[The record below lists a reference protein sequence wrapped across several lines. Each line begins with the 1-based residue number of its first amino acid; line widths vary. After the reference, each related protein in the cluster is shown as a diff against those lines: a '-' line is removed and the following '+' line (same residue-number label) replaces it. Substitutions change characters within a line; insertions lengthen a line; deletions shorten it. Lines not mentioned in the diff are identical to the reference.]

1 MNKRSFLF
9 IFIFTTAFMFYN
21 SYMLQK
27 RTSEA
32 ELEKDVAVEQVKSTN
47 KESSVKKINETFYV
61 LENSRQQVVFSTL
74 GGAIAEINLNVTEE
88 GKKHG
93 KIEPVAIDQEVSKKS
108 PNNAY
113 FPNKPYHIVNQQGK
127 DVIEQPKF
135 GGHTPLLRRSLK
147 DQEGNLTHQINPKY
161 YATTLLD
168 ETASEDVKNY
178 EVEKFTKNSIEL
190 VSKDSNR
197 TIRKIYRLLEESPFS
212 IELEVK
218 VDGDT
223 SGLWLSSG
231 VTEVDLIN
239 GMYTPILQ
247 YLNKDGKKGKVKKV
261 SLPKTITSYDSL
273 RPSWSG
279 ISNGYFGLIV
289 DPLTIQTMGLKAEKI
304 DGEIT
309 ASRLCMIDPESSSY
323 PASKFPGYEFL
334 LPYKATTQ
342 TVKYMLYAG
351 PFDKK
356 VLSAVDTSMS
366 QNGSSDQLA
375 DAMSYSSWMS
385 SITAP
390 ISKFLSIFLNWFYTM
405 THSWGFSIILLTL
418 MLRIVL
424 YPMNHWAFKS
434 QKKLQEIGP
443 KQKALNDKY
452 KSDPKRLQME
462 LAMLYRNEKVNPF
475 SSCLPTI
482 LQFPF
487 LIGMYQLLQSN
498 YSLRG
503 ASFIP
508 GWIDNLSAPDVLFSW
523 GTPIMFFGT
532 GFHLLPFI
540 LGGLTFIQGKINT
553 WMQKEKVELTDQ
565 QKQMNS
571 MATILPIVM
580 IFIFY
585 NMASG
590 LNIYWIFSSL
600 FGIIQQYVVLKA
612 VAKGKKTKRAR

>member
-21 SYMLQK
+21 NYMLQK
-27 RTSEA
+27 RSKEA
-32 ELEKDVAVEQVKSTN
+32 ELEQDVATEQVEN
-47 KESSVKKINETFYV
+47 KTTDVSIKKLDETFYV
-61 LENSRQQVVFSTL
+61 LENDRQQVVFSTL
-74 GGAIAEINLNVTEE
+74 GGAIAEINLSVMEK

-93 KIEPVAIDQEVSKKS
+93 KIEPIAIDQEVNEKS

-113 FPNKPYHIVNQQGK
+113 FPNKAYHVINAEGK
-127 DVIEQPKF
+127 DVVEQPKF

-147 DQEGNLTHQINPKY
+147 DLEGNLSYQMNPKY
-161 YATTLLD
+161 YATALLD
-168 ETASEDVKNY
+168 ETTEDINSYK
-178 EVEKFTKNSIEL
+178 VENFTKNSIEL

-197 TIRKIYRLLEESPFS
+197 TIRKIYRLIENSPFS

-218 VDGDT
+218 VDGDA

-231 VTEVDLIN
+231 VTEVDLVN
-239 GMYTPILQ
+239 GMYSPILQ
-247 YLNKDGKKGKVKKV
+247 YLNKEGKKGKVKKV
-261 SLPKTITSYDSL
+261 SLPKTLTSYDSL

-279 ISNGYFGLIV
+279 ISNGFFGLIV
-289 DPLTIQTMGLKAEKI
+289 DPLTTQTMGLKAEKI
-304 DGEIT
+304 DGDVT
-309 ASRLCMIDPESSSY
+309 ATRLCMIDPDSSKY
-323 PASKFPGYEFL
+323 PASKYPGYEFL
-334 LPYKATTQ
+334 LPYKATSKA
-342 TVKYMLYAG
+342 VKYMLYAG

-356 VLSAVDTSMS
+356 VLASVDATMS
-366 QNGSSDQLA
+366 KSGADDQLA

-390 ISKFLSIFLNWFYTM
+390 ISKFLSIFLNWFYAM

-418 MLRIVL
+418 LLRVIL

-434 QKKLQEIGP
+434 QKKIQEIGP
-443 KQKALNDKY
+443 KQKALNERY
-452 KSDPKRLQME
+452 KNDPKRLQME
-462 LAMLYRNEKVNPF
+462 LAMLYRNERVNPF
-475 SSCLPTI
+475 SSCLPMV

-523 GTPIMFFGT
+523 GTPIIFFGT

-540 LGGLTFIQGKINT
+540 LGGLTFVQGKINT
-553 WMQKEKVELTDQ
+553 WMQKEKVEMTDQ

-590 LNIYWIFSSL
+590 LNIYWISSSL
-600 FGIIQQYVVLKA
+600 FGIIQQWLVMRSVE
-612 VAKGKKTKRAR
+612 KGKKSKRAR